1 MMMAILEKF
10 DFKNINPLSV
20 ERFHL
25 QAEISKIAYE
35 KREEN
40 IGDPRFHT
48 FDYKKLIESEYIQDL
63 SSKISMDKIY
73 KPKNLFNYC
82 SSRYSLHYCC

>member
-1 MMMAILEKF
+1 MAILEKF

-48 FDYKKLIESEYIQDL
+48 FDYQKLIESDYIQNL
-63 SSKISMDKIY
+63 SSKILGVIDREWIALKLNELFVIEFYSRKI
-73 KPKNLFNYC
+73 
-82 SSRYSLHYCC
+82 